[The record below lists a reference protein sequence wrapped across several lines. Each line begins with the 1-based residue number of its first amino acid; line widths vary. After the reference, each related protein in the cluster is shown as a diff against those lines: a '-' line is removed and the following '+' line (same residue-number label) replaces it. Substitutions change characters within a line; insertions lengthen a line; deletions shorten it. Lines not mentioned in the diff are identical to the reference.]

1 MIRVVTLDPF
11 DDKQLAKFNRTLY
24 TAFGVGSEHSGSAE
38 VPAGMSEPLEAEKLL
53 EEVKGI
59 RAYKDDKVLLLTTR
73 RLKERELPS
82 GIAPTPGFARH
93 GKDRAVLSIHPHKDL
108 ESAYKAVARQALHQL
123 GHLWELHH
131 CLDPRCSMYPPWT
144 PSFSQGEAIFCTFCR
159 EKSEQKIRLAKS

>member
-1 MIRVVTLDPF
+1 VIRVWTLDSF

-38 VPAGMSEPLEAEKLL
+38 VPAGMPEPLDAEKLL
-53 EEVKGI
+53 QEVKGI
-59 RAYKDDKVLLLTTR
+59 RSYKDDKVLLLTTR
-73 RLKERELPS
+73 KLKERELPS
-82 GIAPTPGFARH
+82 GVAPTSGFAWH
-93 GKDRAVLSIHPHKDL
+93 GKDRAVLSIAPHKDL
-108 ESAYKAVARQALHQL
+108 ETGFKPVARHALHQL

-144 PSFSQGEAIFCTFCR
+144 PSFAQGEPIFCTFCR